1 MSFIMLVLTFIYTSF
16 AKIFCKNKIKKNR
29 KHGSESFVENAHIK
43 REKRCG
49 IIFPVK

>member
-29 KHGSESFVENAHIK
+29 KHSSESFVKTARIR
-43 REKRCG
+43 REKRCV
-49 IIFPVK
+49 IIYPVK

>member
-1 MSFIMLVLTFIYTSF
+1 MSFIIHDLTFVHTSF
-16 AKIFCKNKIKKNR
+16 AKTFCQNKIKKNR

>member
-16 AKIFCKNKIKKNR
+16 AKIFCQNKIKKNR
-29 KHGSESFVENAHIK
+29 KYVTRFFVENAHIK

-49 IIFPVK
+49 IIYPVK

>member
-1 MSFIMLVLTFIYTSF
+1 MLVLTFIYTSF
-16 AKIFCKNKIKKNR
+16 AKIFCQNKIKKNR

>member
-16 AKIFCKNKIKKNR
+16 AKIFCQNKIKKNR
-29 KHGSESFVENAHIK
+29 KYVTRFFVENAHI
-43 REKRCG
+43 RSEKRCG